1 MARFHVSWRINTATW
16 PKESK
21 VNRELNETFWTV
33 IDDLIKKGLV
43 KDYGIFPD
51 GDSGYLIGEGETT
64 NIYSAVNMFI
74 PYVSCEVHEII
85 SFEKQ
90 KEIQRALMAAVDA
103 MRK

>member
-1 MARFHVSWRINTATW
+1 M
-16 PKESK
+16 
-21 VNRELNETFWTV
+21 
-33 IDDLIKKGLV
+33 KKGIM

-51 GDSGYLIGEGETT
+51 GGSGFIIGEGETT
-64 NIYSAVNMFI
+64 NIYSAVNMFL

-90 KEIQRALMAAVDA
+90 KEIQRALMAAADA

>member
-1 MARFHVSWRINTATW
+1 M
-16 PKESK
+16 
-21 VNRELNETFWTV
+21 FWGF
-33 IDDLIKKGLV
+33 IDDLMKKGLV
-43 KDYGIFPD
+43 KDYGVFPD
-51 GDSGYLIGEGETT
+51 GGSGFIIGEGEII

-85 SFEKQ
+85 SYEKQ